1 MRLHQK
7 EYVMVTEKDGKR
19 VSIPVPLKVSGATGV
34 VSLSALGNEVTATG
48 PNNTTLGTYVL
59 TRKEAGGSI
68 KFTGADGHASNT
80 VFSASKAS
88 NGDVTIS
95 GTYNGSAF
103 SSVYSP
109 TGEPIKQQKPDGVN
123 PVELNI
129 AAAVL
134 HIDLP
139 PKPSPFIPKDTKTPT
154 NRERAATGTTTS
166 PVAGPQNVHCTLA
179 IIATV
184 LAVPGA
190 ATGLGALALSFAI
203 HVAAFECLF

>member
-1 MRLHQK
+1 MS
-7 EYVMVTEKDGKR
+7 TEKDGKR

-59 TRKEAGGSI
+59 TRKGASGSI
-68 KFTGADGHASNT
+68 KFAGADGHTSNT

-109 TGEPIKQQKPDGVN
+109 TGEPIKQQKPNGVN

-129 AAAVL
+129 AAAML

-139 PKPSPFIPKDTKTPT
+139 PKPSPFIPKGTTTPT

-166 PVAGPQNVHCTLA
+166 PVAGPQNIHCALA
-179 IIATV
+179 IV
-184 LAVPGA
+184 AVVGA
-190 ATGLGALALSFAI
+190 AVTVETGISALFLSIAI
-203 HVAAFECLF
+203 HTAAFECLF

>member
-48 PNNTTLGTYVL
+48 PNNTTLGTY
-59 TRKEAGGSI
+59 
-68 KFTGADGHASNT
+68 GHASNT

>member
-1 MRLHQK
+1 MS
-7 EYVMVTEKDGKR
+7 TEKDGER
-19 VSIPVPLKVSGATGV
+19 VVIPVPLKVSGATGV

-59 TRKEAGGSI
+59 TRKGASGSI
-68 KFTGADGHASNT
+68 KFTGADGHTSNT

-109 TGEPIKQQKPDGVN
+109 TGEPIKQQKLNGVN
-123 PVELNI
+123 TVESNI
-129 AAAVL
+129 TAAIL
-134 HIDLP
+134 QIDLP
-139 PKPSPFIPKDTKTPT
+139 PKPSPFIPKDTTTPT
-154 NRERAATGTTTS
+154 RRERATMGTTTG
-166 PVAGPQNVHCTLA
+166 PVAGPQNVHCVLA
-179 IIATV
+179 IIGTV
-184 LAVPGA
+184 LAVPA
-190 ATGLGALALSFAI
+190 ATTGIGAFALSFAI